1 MVFGFNIADVAIIPR
16 MSTATSAVSVSAINL
31 MSGSHTAPNGV
42 GDSHHK
48 FELAGLVVFCQFIA
62 LFG

>member
-1 MVFGFNIADVAIIPR
+1 MVFGFNIADVAIILR
-16 MSTATSAVSVSAINL
+16 MSKATSALSVSANTLI
-31 MSGSHTAPNGV
+31 SGSYPAPNGV